1 MREGHAMRNLACR
14 VMGLPLP
21 QHADVTDDG
30 MVVVVKGSIYFLGLC
45 SMCLKQ
51 RKEQLLQVQ

>member
-14 VMGLPLP
+14 VMGLP

-45 SMCLKQ
+45 FMCLKQ